1 MNHKNRK
8 NMKKIQYLFLL
19 PAMAGC
25 LLMACNNDSLYENEM
40 YKHAFGIVSN
50 TDDYNIRSVTHDLD
64 KADDLAYITLSLGG
78 TNPSDRD
85 LVVTLRE
92 DEEPW
97 MYYNKNNFNI
107 DVARYVPLLPSKHYR
122 IDNLT
127 VTIPA
132 GGKSA
137 NLPIRIWPE
146 GLSPDS
152 MYFISMKVDRFSA
165 YEVNPDKADVLY
177 RPLLKNF
184 WCTQG
189 ETVPYRLRSK
199 RDGIDLIGNKILY
212 PLKYNQVR
220 ATVGDVIVFD
230 IDNILSDNMI
240 LEVAKEQGEKLLLNK
255 DQPVMYPVSILP
267 YGDVTILPPRQTL
280 PANVPELED
289 DDSRVRVSPVI
300 AHVRA
305 GQQLDFSATVFIDEE
320 TIETEVTWSVN
331 SAISTIDPTTGR
343 LTVLTT
349 EAAEELTVTAT
360 SVTDGSLIGT
370 ATVKVYPVIV
380 PEGWEYADP
389 DYPNVFFIEWDG
401 FRTFKTFLLHYRYQR
416 PDDENI
422 HEMREELRIEFVY
435 DESK

>member
-1 MNHKNRK
+1 MNR
-8 NMKKIQYLFLL
+8 IQYLFL

-50 TDDYNIRSVTHDLD
+50 ADDYNVRSVEHDLD

-85 LVVTLRE
+85 LVVTLKE

-97 MYYNKNNFNI
+97 LYYNKNNFNI

-189 ETVPYRLRSK
+189 VNTSYRLRSK
-199 RDGIDLIGNKILY
+199 RDGIDLIGNKTLY
-212 PLKYNQVR
+212 PLKHNQVR
-220 ATVGDVIVFD
+220 STVGDVVVFD
-230 IDNILSDNMI
+230 IEKIRSDNMI
-240 LEVAKEQGEKLLLNK
+240 LEVAKEQGEKLLLNR
-255 DQPVMYPVSILP
+255 DRPVRYPVSILP
-267 YGDVTILPPRQTL
+267 YGDVTILPPVQSL
-280 PANVPELED
+280 PEDVPELKN
-289 DDSRVRVSPVI
+289 DDSRVQVSPVI
-300 AHVRA
+300 AYIRA
-305 GQQLDFSATVFIDEE
+305 GQQRQFSAKVFLDEE
-320 TIETEVTWSVN
+320 DRENIDTEVTWSVN
-331 SAISTIDPTTGR
+331 SSVSAINATGL

-349 EAAEELTVTAT
+349 EEAEELTVTAT
-360 SVTDGSLIGT
+360 SKTNSSLTGT
-370 ATVKVYPVIV
+370 ATVKVYPEIPPV
-380 PEGWEYADP
+380 GWEYPDP

-416 PDDENI
+416 PGDENI
-422 HEMREELRIEFVY
+422 HEMKEELRVEFVY